1 MEHLK
6 TLSDFQKA
14 VLTII
19 NQSFHAIDMA
29 DDLKTL
35 EDIRV
40 TTFGKKGELTALLK
54 EVSSLEAT
62 DRPAVGQLVNDA
74 KTQIV
79 EKLQAKMSALN
90 SVKEAAELAK
100 TAVDVTMPAREIS
113 LVGSEHPVTKIRNRV
128 EAIFIQAGFVVE
140 EGPEIED
147 DYHNFSALNI
157 PKTHPARAMQDT
169 FYFQDGHLLRTH
181 TSPVQVHVMAA
192 QKPPLRIIAPGKVF
206 RRDSDHTH
214 TPMFHQ
220 VEGLVIDEHCTFS
233 DLKGL
238 LTDFVA
244 AFFGKPIAL
253 RFRPSYFPFT
263 EPSAEVDIACTHCN
277 GQSCRVC
284 GYTGWLEVMG
294 CGMVHPN
301 VLKEAGIDS
310 EKMQGFAFGMGLDRL
325 AMLYYNIPDLRAL
338 FENRIELLEQWGGM

>member
-1 MEHLK
+1 MQNLK
-6 TLSDFQKA
+6 TLLDFQKA
-14 VLTII
+14 VLMIIDKNMQTIDLA
-19 NQSFHAIDMA
+19 N
-29 DDLKTL
+29 DLKSL

-40 TTFGKKGELTALLK
+40 NAFGKKGELTALLK
-54 EVSSLEAT
+54 EVSALEAT

-74 KTQIV
+74 KQSV
-79 EKLQAKMSALN
+79 FEKLNSKIARLN
-90 SVKEAAELAK
+90 AAQEEAQLAK
-100 TAVDVTMPAREIS
+100 TAVDVTMPARETS
-113 LVGSEHPVTKIRNRV
+113 LVGSEHPVTKVRNRV
-128 EAIFIQAGFVVE
+128 ETIFKLLGFSVE

-157 PKTHPARAMQDT
+157 PASHPARAMQDT
-169 FYFQDGHLLRTH
+169 FYFKDGHLLRTH
-181 TSPVQVHVMAA
+181 TSPVQVHVMAK

-244 AFFGKPIAL
+244 AFFGESIAL

-263 EPSAEVDIACTHCN
+263 EPSAEVDIACTHCK

-301 VLKEAGIDS
+301 VLHEANLDS
-310 EKMQGFAFGMGLDRL
+310 ENIQGFAFGMGLDRL

-338 FENRIELLEQWGGM
+338 FENRIELLEQFRGM